1 MGKMKNGTD
10 ETTKYQIPRYYK
22 PNHFGQVIR
31 VELHFF
37 SDASVQGYGQC
48 SYLRLEDEAH
58 NAHCAF
64 VMGKSRVAP
73 LKPVT
78 IPRLELTAAV
88 CSVRISIGNHMISS
102 AVWNKR
108 ARVNFSKTNK
118 SARARRASALC
129 SL

>member
-1 MGKMKNGTD
+1 MKNGTD

-73 LKPVT
+73 LN
-78 IPRLELTAAV
+78 RLPSRDLSLLLL
-88 CSVRISIGNHMISS
+88 SVPYE
-102 AVWNKR
+102 
-108 ARVNFSKTNK
+108 
-118 SARARRASALC
+118 
-129 SL
+129 